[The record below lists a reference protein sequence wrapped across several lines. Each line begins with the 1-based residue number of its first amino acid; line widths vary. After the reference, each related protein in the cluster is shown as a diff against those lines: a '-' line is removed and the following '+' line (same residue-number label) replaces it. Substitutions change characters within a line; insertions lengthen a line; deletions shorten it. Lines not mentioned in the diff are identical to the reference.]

1 MMDVGKAKE
10 PLSVMKML
18 NFARGKGFEFSVPRS
33 IQKEME
39 FAENP
44 PLNIE
49 IARNPI
55 DDTLFLFPPL
65 VGKTPNEDYQK
76 TAISRGLQF
85 SSFAYFLEQGLG
97 KSYIIS
103 MVAAHHWKAGRIDR
117 ILVLSPRSGLYN
129 LKAELI
135 KFGEPFTE
143 EMIAVG
149 GTQNREPFAEDKP
162 VVFMTYDSFRL
173 ISDHYH
179 KKVHNRKTKNYRK
192 APIDVL
198 DGWGTSRM
206 IVADE
211 SHKIANMG
219 ARRSKVVHM
228 HKKWFKYRYPMSG
241 TPMDKIEKL
250 YSQIRFMDDNLIPM
264 PYQDWI
270 HTIANVGTYF
280 SEYAID
286 SYKPK
291 EVEKL
296 LNKLSPFYM
305 RILQEEALDL
315 PPHQI
320 HKVRVPLSDK
330 HQKIYRTIIK
340 SVFLAIKEQHGSLK
354 TKFVKNRFP
363 YIMMALDNPTVF
375 QERFSEDLNP
385 DLHKLVSSFKFA
397 DHGKIATLRDLIE
410 THVDELGEKMVIWST
425 HPKTMINLEQI
436 LKKYNPICIHGEMEI
451 PKGKDKDQWRHHLV
465 EEFKHKKK
473 HKIIIASS
481 LILDTAITMTQAN
494 VQVYFDRN
502 FNQVQF
508 DQSIKRIYRNSQ
520 TKKVNTYIL
529 FFEKTVEVHQDNIL
543 NTKSD
548 FNKKFLKKDFLS
560 KNEWEALFDGDE
572 EKLEYF

>member
-1 MMDVGKAKE
+1 
-10 PLSVMKML
+10 
-18 NFARGKGFEFSVPRS
+18 
-33 IQKEME
+33 
-39 FAENP
+39 
-44 PLNIE
+44 
-49 IARNPI
+49 
-55 DDTLFLFPPL
+55 
-65 VGKTPNEDYQK
+65 
-76 TAISRGLQF
+76 
-85 SSFAYFLEQGLG
+85 
-97 KSYIIS
+97 
-103 MVAAHHWKAGRIDR
+103 
-117 ILVLSPRSGLYN
+117 
-129 LKAELI
+129 
-135 KFGEPFTE
+135 
-143 EMIAVG
+143 
-149 GTQNREPFAEDKP
+149 
-162 VVFMTYDSFRL
+162 
-173 ISDHYH
+173 
-179 KKVHNRKTKNYRK
+179 
-192 APIDVL
+192 
-198 DGWGTSRM
+198 
-206 IVADE
+206 
-211 SHKIANMG
+211 
-219 ARRSKVVHM
+219 
-228 HKKWFKYRYPMSG
+228 
-241 TPMDKIEKL
+241 
-250 YSQIRFMDDNLIPM
+250 
-264 PYQDWI
+264 
-270 HTIANVGTYF
+270 
-280 SEYAID
+280 
-286 SYKPK
+286 
-291 EVEKL
+291 
-296 LNKLSPFYM
+296 
-305 RILQEEALDL
+305 
-315 PPHQI
+315 
-320 HKVRVPLSDK
+320 
-330 HQKIYRTIIK
+330 
-340 SVFLAIKEQHGSLK
+340 
-354 TKFVKNRFP
+354 
-363 YIMMALDNPTVF
+363 MMALDNPTVF